1 MENIID
7 YCFYAN
13 TDYDIANTIY
23 KLIKHK
29 IIYIENNTWKYYEND
44 KWAIDKKNI
53 KIKYILK
60 NEVCKMFI
68 ERSIYWNKNMKYE
81 YAEKMSCIL
90 LQIGSKLKEDK
101 YLSNIIKECKQF
113 FIYDESK

>member
-1 MENIID
+1 
-7 YCFYAN
+7 
-13 TDYDIANTIY
+13 
-23 KLIKHK
+23 
-29 IIYIENNTWKYYEND
+29 
-44 KWAIDKKNI
+44 
-53 KIKYILK
+53 
-60 NEVCKMFI
+60 MFI

-101 YLSNIIKECKQF
+101 YLSNIIKEYKQF